1 MFLRQSEEIF
11 IMLHKAAIA
20 GLAIDSSQ
28 KSPYIILK
36 TEDGDD
42 IVPIWIGQLE
52 ATSIAYALSD
62 IKFDRP
68 LTHDLF
74 KNFMNLLDI
83 YVSQVD
89 ICDLKDNTYF
99 GEIHF
104 ISKENT
110 FTMDARPSDAIAM
123 AIRFNAPIYVDDK
136 VISEASVGKA
146 EALDKT
152 KDGEKWAE
160 YLKKLNPEDF
170 GKYKV

>member
-1 MFLRQSEEIF
+1 
-11 IMLHKAAIA
+11 MLHKAKIEA
-20 GLAIDSSQ
+20 LAIEPSQ
-28 KSPYIILK
+28 KAPVIILK
-36 TEDGDD
+36 TEEGEN
-42 IVPIWIGQLE
+42 IIPIWIGQLE

-74 KNFMNLLDI
+74 KNFLGLLDI

-104 ISKENT
+104 ISKDNT
-110 FTMDARPSDAIAM
+110 FSMDARPSDAIAM

-136 VISEASVGKA
+136 VISESSVGKA
-146 EALDKT
+146 EALVKT
-152 KDGEKWAE
+152 KDGEIWAD
-160 YLKKLNPEDF
+160 YLKNLSPDDF